1 MSESEY
7 QGYKIVGDGT
17 YGYKEIRQAGRGSI
31 HLSLRGKFTTEKVAR
46 QAIDQHLSSKV
57 NKDDKAD

>member
-1 MSESEY
+1 MADSEY
-7 QGYKIVGDGT
+7 NGYKIVSDGT
-17 YGYKEIRQAGRGSI
+17 YGYKEIKPAGRGSI

-57 NKDDKAD
+57 NQDDKTD

>member
-1 MSESEY
+1 MSDVEY
-7 QGYKIVGDGT
+7 NGYRIVGDGT
-17 YGYKEIRQAGRGSI
+17 YGYKEIKQTGRGSI

-46 QAIDQHLSSKV
+46 QAIDQHLNSKV